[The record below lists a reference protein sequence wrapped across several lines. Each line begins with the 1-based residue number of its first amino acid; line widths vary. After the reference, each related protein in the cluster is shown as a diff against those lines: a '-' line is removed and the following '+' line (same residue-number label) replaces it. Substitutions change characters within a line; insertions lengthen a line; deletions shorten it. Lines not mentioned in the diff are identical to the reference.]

1 MSREVKD
8 SEMANRRREISKE
21 YKERRLVGGV
31 YAITNTTN
39 GRYLI
44 GHVADI
50 GSLRNRFQFAVT
62 TGSAVDPR
70 LRNDWATYGAAAF
83 QLDVLEELEQKQ
95 DQSQAAFMDDLKTL
109 EELRR
114 GDLDPTKAY

>member
-1 MSREVKD
+1 M
-8 SEMANRRREISKE
+8 
-21 YKERRLVGGV
+21 VGGV
-31 YAITNTTN
+31 YTITNTAN
-39 GRYLI
+39 GRYLM

-70 LRNDWATYGAAAF
+70 LRNDWATFGAAAF
-83 QLDVLEELEQKQ
+83 RLDILEELQQKA
-95 DQSQAAFMDDLKTL
+95 DQSQAEFMDDLKTL

-114 GDLDPTKAY
+114 ADLDAAKSY